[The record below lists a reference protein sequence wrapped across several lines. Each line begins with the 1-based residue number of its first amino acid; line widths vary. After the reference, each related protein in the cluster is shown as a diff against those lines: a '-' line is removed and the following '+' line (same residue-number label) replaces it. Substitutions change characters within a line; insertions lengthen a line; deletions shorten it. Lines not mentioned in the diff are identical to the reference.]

1 VNSWPSSDPLVTS
14 IGGTQLTLDLQGNHL
29 APDKAWNASGGGP
42 SHVFARPEFQDGVAN
57 IVGSRRGTPDIS
69 MSGAVDGS
77 VVFYETFPGFGSGP
91 GWHLVAGTSESS
103 PLFAGI
109 VAIADQMAGKR
120 LGYLNNT
127 LYELLNEAPSG
138 IVDVTVGNN
147 STTFRDPSGT
157 TITVPGF
164 DALPGYDLVTGLGT
178 VDANLFVRALAG
190 KAGEAG
196 GDSANN

>member
-1 VNSWPSSDPLVTS
+1 
-14 IGGTQLTLDLQGNHL
+14 
-29 APDKAWNASGGGP
+29 
-42 SHVFARPEFQDGVAN
+42 
-57 IVGSRRGTPDIS
+57 
-69 MSGAVDGS
+69 
-77 VVFYETFPGFGSGP
+77 
-91 GWHLVAGTSESS
+91 
-103 PLFAGI
+103 
-109 VAIADQMAGKR
+109 MAGKR